1 MDTFKKSLIIAHY
14 HRDGL
19 LRDDLIRLIKHFKKN
34 FSQIVFVSTKL
45 KKSESQKINNFVKVI
60 TRANFGYDFYSY
72 KVGIEYLKKKL
83 KKKFDKNDI
92 ICLFPSSLIYAKPE
106 KLLNKI
112 EKIKKFDNCVFG
124 LSKSWEI
131 KEHLQSEMFIFS
143 MNLFNKKSFSKWW
156 TNIKKFKS
164 RQIII
169 FNYEI
174 GFSEFLSKE
183 KIEKKTLFTKNIND
197 YPNGIIKL
205 IKQKLLNIFFKEKKI
220 YKKNPLHF
228 YWKEIYDEFG
238 VLKIELLKAN
248 PHNIDMSIIRKRLS
262 LKLFNKFKKDSMNN

>member
-1 MDTFKKSLIIAHY
+1 MDTLKKFLIIAHY

-19 LRDDLIRLIKHFKKN
+19 VRNDLIKLIKNFKKN
-34 FSQIVFVSTKL
+34 FNQIIFVSTKL
-45 KKSESQKINNFVKVI
+45 KKSESQKINKFVKVI
-60 TRANFGYDFYSY
+60 IRPNFGYDFYSY
-72 KVGIEYLKKKL
+72 KVGIEYFKKKL
-83 KKKFDKNDI
+83 KNKFNKNDI

-106 KLLNKI
+106 KLFNKI
-112 EKIKKFDNCVFG
+112 KKIKKFDNCVFG

-131 KEHLQSEMFIFS
+131 KEHLQSEMYIFS
-143 MNLFNKKSFSKWW
+143 MSLFNKKLFAKWW
-156 TNIKKFKS
+156 ANIKKFKS
-164 RQIII
+164 RQVIIL
-169 FNYEI
+169 NYEI

-228 YWKEIYDEFG
+228 YWKDIYNEFG
-238 VLKIELLKAN
+238 ILKIELLKTN
-248 PHNIDMSIIRKRLS
+248 PHDIDMSIIRKTLT

>member
-1 MDTFKKSLIIAHY
+1 MDTLKKFLIIAHY

-19 LRDDLIRLIKHFKKN
+19 LRNDLIELIKNFKKN
-34 FSQIVFVSTKL
+34 FSQIIFVSTKL
-45 KKSESQKINNFVKVI
+45 KKSESLKINKSVKVI
-60 TRANFGYDFYSY
+60 IRPNFGYDFYSY
-72 KVGIEYLKKKL
+72 KVGIEYLKKKF
-83 KKKFDKNDI
+83 KNKFNKNDI

-112 EKIKKFDNCVFG
+112 KKIKKFDNCVFG

-143 MNLFNKKSFSKWW
+143 MNLFNKKLFSKWW
-156 TNIKKFKS
+156 TNIRKFKS
-164 RQIII
+164 RQVIIL
-169 FNYEI
+169 NYEI

-197 YPNGIIKL
+197 YPYGIIKL

-228 YWKEIYDEFG
+228 YWKDIYDEFG
-238 VLKIELLKAN
+238 ILKIELLKTN